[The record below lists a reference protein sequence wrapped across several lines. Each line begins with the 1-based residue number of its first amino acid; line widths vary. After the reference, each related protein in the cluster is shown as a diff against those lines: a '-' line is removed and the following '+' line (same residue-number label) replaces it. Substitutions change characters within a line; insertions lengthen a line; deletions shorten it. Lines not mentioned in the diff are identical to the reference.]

1 MEKIGF
7 PLAVKIISE
16 GETAFRK
23 NRLSPSN
30 SPFPKTSDFLGIV
43 RYPRGKPLLEKIGC
57 PPRAPPS
64 RKSLLLFSYS
74 IRLFRFILTI
84 KLLIRIKIHTIH
96 PIQRTQK
103 EKADIKNKNNEVL
116 GKGERERENRFY
128 KIGFPLAEKEGE
140 QILQNRFPSR
150 RKKSKPSKKA
160 RERIFLSRAR
170 ICELLSAH
178 YIRERSGG
186 VSAGNDSEEHSVD
199 ESTEPH
205 ITCFSR
211 HTS

>member
-1 MEKIGF
+1 MLI
-7 PLAVKIISE
+7 
-16 GETAFRK
+16 
-23 NRLSPSN
+23 
-30 SPFPKTSDFLGIV
+30 
-43 RYPRGKPLLEKIGC
+43 
-57 PPRAPPS
+57 
-64 RKSLLLFSYS
+64 
-74 IRLFRFILTI
+74 I
-84 KLLIRIKIHTIH
+84 KLLIRIKIHIKN
-96 PIQRTQK
+96 PIERTRK
-103 EKADIKNKNNEVL
+103 GKADIKNINNEVL

-128 KIGFPLAEKEGE
+128 E
-140 QILQNRFPSR
+140 NRFPSR
-150 RKKSKPSKKA
+150 KWKVNTQKK
-160 RERIFLSRAR
+160 REREKVLSRAR